1 VTVYPNPGNGELTI
15 KFSQKVNGKLNIIN
29 AQGQKIKEI
38 TIQNTD
44 FNQSYLSDIP
54 NGFYWIQFVGK
65 NGYRKGTKYLKI

>member
-29 AQGQKIKEI
+29 AQGQKIKET

-65 NGYRKGTKYLKI
+65 NGCRTGTKYLKI